1 VALEGQRRFM
11 RSRRVG
17 SSNRTHDTLPIQQ
30 VMEDIDPAF
39 SLSGLWP
46 VRDMAPDA
54 EDRRELLSAFA
65 NEVAAGACIPS

>member
-1 VALEGQRRFM
+1 MPTTA
-11 RSRRVG
+11 RSSKAADPG
-17 SSNRTHDTLPIQQ
+17 RTHDTLPIQQ
-30 VMEDIDPAF
+30 VMEDMDPAF